1 MALSF
6 FKIQRKIYIL
16 LFLLY
21 FPVIINAQTFDMN
34 ENNIIDLGSPTAVT
48 KIEATKKNSN
58 SSPYNYLL
66 GIFEGSTDS
75 SFSDGFPIA
84 MIKEDDVRNNPDTIS
99 VNAQCK
105 KNIQYIRYIP
115 PNSNN
120 AQFSQVTISTG
131 GSSTGKN
138 FLETD
143 LPLMVVKTENS
154 KEPDSTE
161 TYINCYVTIINAD
174 GSVNLDNK
182 NGRFNRARI
191 NRNIY
196 KKYSKNY

>member
-105 KNIQYIRYIP
+105 ENIQYIRYIP

-120 AQFSQVTISTG
+120 AQFSQTSTMPPG
-131 GSSTGKN
+131 NT
-138 FLETD
+138 
-143 LPLMVVKTENS
+143 S
-154 KEPDSTE
+154 KERGWQS
-161 TYINCYVTIINAD
+161 
-174 GSVNLDNK
+174 
-182 NGRFNRARI
+182 
-191 NRNIY
+191 
-196 KKYSKNY
+196 